1 MMRQRKHV
9 SLRKRN
15 SITGYIFLSP
25 WLVGLF
31 VVFLVP
37 LFSSVAFSLCE
48 LTIKDGYELDFIGF
62 RNFVFAMT
70 KDANFPKYLSQT
82 LLELFY
88 NVPVLLVF
96 SFFVALLLKQKF
108 RGNMLAKVV
117 FFIPVIMSSGL
128 FLKLQNNFGGI
139 TTSSLDST
147 LSEAASTVSVLK
159 GLNLSSYLLQLGVP
173 TTMVSFL
180 TAPVNRVYDVVT
192 SSGIQIFIFLSALN
206 AVPSSLY
213 EAAYVEGATGW
224 ESFWKITFPMV
235 MPMILVNV
243 VYSIINTFTSVN
255 NKVMEYITMLSYQR
269 FDFGLASAMGWIY
282 CLILAVI
289 LGIIFGIFS
298 RRTFYYT

>member
-1 MMRQRKHV
+1 MKQRKHA
-9 SLRKRN
+9 SIQKRN
-15 SITGYIFLSP
+15 AITGYIFLSP

-37 LFSSVAFSLCE
+37 LVSSIAFSLCK

-62 RNFVFAMT
+62 QNFFYAMT
-70 KDANFPKYLSQT
+70 KDVNFPQYLAQT
-82 LLELFY
+82 LLDLLY

-108 RGNMLAKVV
+108 RGNMLAKVI

-128 FLKLQNNFGGI
+128 FLELQNNFGGI

-159 GLNLSSYLLQLGVP
+159 SLNLSDYLLQLGMP
-173 TTMVSFL
+173 TKLVDLL
-180 TAPVNRVYDVVT
+180 TAPVDRVYDVVT

-206 AVPSSLY
+206 SVPSSLY

-243 VYSIINTFTSVN
+243 VYSIVDTFTSVN
-255 NKVMEYITMLSYQR
+255 NEVMEYIDMLSYQR

-282 CLILAVI
+282 CSILAVL
-289 LGIIFGIFS
+289 LGIIFSIFS

>member
-1 MMRQRKHV
+1 M
-9 SLRKRN
+9 
-15 SITGYIFLSP
+15 
-25 WLVGLF
+25 
-31 VVFLVP
+31 
-37 LFSSVAFSLCE
+37 
-48 LTIKDGYELDFIGF
+48 DFIGSQ
-62 RNFVFAMT
+62 NFIYAMT
-70 KDANFPKYLSQT
+70 KDVHFPKYLAQT
-82 LLELFY
+82 LLDLLY

-108 RGNMLAKVV
+108 RGNMLSKVI

-128 FLKLQNNFGGI
+128 FLELQNNFGGM

-159 GLNLSSYLLQLGVP
+159 SLNLSDYLLQLGIP
-173 TTMVSFL
+173 TKLVDFL
-180 TAPVNRVYDVVT
+180 TAPVDRVYDVVT

-243 VYSIINTFTSVN
+243 VYSIIDTFTSVN
-255 NKVMEYITMLSYQR
+255 NAVMEYIDMLSYQR
-269 FDFGLASAMGWIY
+269 FNFGLASAMGWIY
-282 CLILAVI
+282 CSILAVL
-289 LGIIFGIFS
+289 LGIIFGFFS